1 MSGAKASEGAGS
13 EREVLEVRAAAARRA
28 LLASLRERA
37 RAFGRDAAPRVEGLS
52 EDDSA
57 RKALAL
63 LAEKDLLA
71 WTVPQRDGGAD
82 ANGLCAPDTVSVR
95 ALCELRDELAWHSGM
110 LDVMFVMQGLG
121 SYPLAKGGV
130 DALRKEYLPGV
141 VRGRRIAAFALT
153 EPDAGSSLGEV
164 ATRAEKTARGW
175 RLNGAKTFISNAG
188 IAEFYTVLAR
198 TSGAVGEGDGTLSM
212 FLVPAGTRGLAI
224 ERFEVMAPHP
234 IGEVRFSDVEV
245 SADHLLGK
253 EGGGLEL
260 ALATLG
266 RFRTS
271 VAAAANGFARRA
283 LDESKARLASRK
295 QFGKPLSTFQALRF
309 DVAEMDVRLRA
320 SQLLV
325 AEAADAVDNGSKA
338 AVEVA
343 RAKLFA
349 TENASFVC
357 DRAIQH
363 FGGLGVKRGVI
374 VERLYRDVRALRIY
388 EGTSEIQ
395 KLVLAKKLFDAPRG

>member
-1 MSGAKASEGAGS
+1 MTAQLDG
-13 EREVLEVRAAAARRA
+13 
-28 LLASLRERA
+28 LRERA
-37 RAFGRDAAPRVEGLS
+37 RALGRDAAPRLEGLG
-52 EDDSA
+52 EDDAA

-63 LAEKDLLA
+63 LADAGLLA

-82 ANGLCAPDTVSVR
+82 AAGLCASDTVSVR
-95 ALCELRDELAWHSGM
+95 ALCTLRDELAWHAGM

-121 SYPLAKGGV
+121 SFPLARGGS
-130 DALRKEYLPGV
+130 AELRREFLPSV

-153 EPDAGSSLGEV
+153 ESGAGSSLADI
-164 ATRAEKTARGW
+164 ATTAEKTARGW
-175 RLNGAKTFISNAG
+175 RLNGQKTFISNAG
-188 IAEFYTVLAR
+188 IAEFYSVLAR
-198 TSGAVGEGDGTLSM
+198 TSGKPGDGEGALSM
-212 FLVPAGTRGLAI
+212 FLVPAGVRGLAI

-234 IGEVRFSDVEV
+234 IGEVSFRDVEIG
-245 SADHLLGK
+245 ADHLLG
-253 EGGGLEL
+253 EAGAGLAL
-260 ALATLG
+260 ALATLA

-283 LDESKARLASRK
+283 LDESLAHLQRRK
-295 QFGKPLSTFQALRF
+295 QFGKPLSSFQALRF
-309 DVAEMDVRLRA
+309 DLAEMDTRLRA

-325 AEAADAVDNGSKA
+325 AEAADAVDNGRTA
-338 AVEVA
+338 AAEVA

-349 TENASFVC
+349 TENASYVC

-395 KLVLAKKLFDAPRG
+395 KLVLAKALLDEPRT